1 MTWPER
7 CELLS
12 EDWGIVQRYWELP
25 GDADRDARRRFLA
38 ATGDELRA
46 AGCAGRDDA
55 IDAVLL
61 AGWLRHE
68 LTRLDED
75 ARRDESVADWLPFA
89 GTVLDLAAARR
100 RGERPDGQAAATA
113 LESIRKAADKRREA
127 LATEHEQT
135 PVDRVLALR
144 AARRLERLIQ
154 VLASWHAFGAEYD
167 PLFTWWT
174 EHPQQAAKEALDEY
188 LKLLR
193 EECCGLLPESDEEA
207 PLIGEPIGRAA
218 LLAKLERSWIA
229 YSPEELIAVGE
240 GELAW
245 CLAELRRVADELG
258 LGDDW
263 RAAVE
268 QAKGESLP
276 PGEQPAL
283 IRRLADEATE
293 FVTTRELVTVPPLC
307 RELWRMEMMSPE
319 RQRITPYF
327 TGGEVISVSYPTAG
341 MDHAHKQM
349 SLRGNNPA
357 FCRATVHHEL
367 IPGHHLQLFHLA
379 RYRRYRRFFRTAF
392 LVEGWCLHWEMRF
405 WELGFART
413 PLEQVGM
420 LFWRLH
426 RAARVIF
433 SLRFHLG
440 EWDPEA
446 CVAFLVGEVG
456 HEEAGARAEV
466 RRSIGED
473 YEPLYQCAYLIGGLQ
488 MHALWRELVGGGTMA
503 EREFHDAVLR
513 QSAIPI
519 ELIRC
524 ALTETPP
531 GDGPSWRF
539 VEVPAP

>member
-1 MTWPER
+1 MTWAER
-7 CELLS
+7 CAVFS
-12 EDWGIVQRYWELP
+12 QDWGIVQRFWELP
-25 GDADRDARRRFLA
+25 GAADREARRRFL
-38 ATGDELRA
+38 TDSLDELPSLPA
-46 AGCAGRDDA
+46 DGPDDQ

-61 AGWLRHE
+61 AGLARHE
-68 LTRLDED
+68 LTRLDE
-75 ARRDESVADWLPFA
+75 AAQREESVADWLPFA
-89 GTVLDLAAARR
+89 DTVIGLAAARR
-100 RGERPDGQAAATA
+100 RGERPDGQAAAAA
-113 LESIRKAADKRREA
+113 LESIRQAADQRREA
-127 LATEHEQT
+127 LAAEHEET
-135 PVDRVLALR
+135 PVDRVVALR
-144 AARRLERLIQ
+144 AARRLEQLGR
-154 VLASWHAFGAEYD
+154 VLEAWHAFHAEYD

-174 EHPQQAAKEALDEY
+174 EHPQPAAKAALEEY

-193 EECCGLLPESDEEA
+193 EELCGLKPESDEEA

-218 LLAKLERSWIA
+218 LLAELARSWIA
-229 YSPEELIAVGE
+229 YLPEELIAVGQR
-240 GELAW
+240 ELEW
-245 CLAELRRVADELG
+245 CLAELRRAAGELG

-268 QAKGESLP
+268 QAKSESVP

-283 IRRLADEATE
+283 IRRLAEEATE
-293 FVTTRELVTVPPLC
+293 FVIARELVTVPPLC

-341 MDHAHKQM
+341 MDHERKQM

-367 IPGHHLQLFHLA
+367 IPGHHLQLYHLA
-379 RYRRYRRFFRTAF
+379 RYRRYRRLFRTAF

-488 MHALWRELVGGGTMA
+488 MHALWRELVGGATMT

-524 ALTETPP
+524 ALTGTPP
-531 GDGPSWRF
+531 GDGPGWRF